1 MSESIGMIET
11 RGYVGSIEASDAM
24 SKAAGVELVKQ
35 VQIGGGYLTT
45 IVKGDVGSV
54 KAAVEAGAEAAR
66 KVGELVSSN
75 MIARPHADILK
86 QFGV

>member
-35 VQIGGGYLTT
+35 VQIGGG
-45 IVKGDVGSV
+45 
-54 KAAVEAGAEAAR
+54 
-66 KVGELVSSN
+66 
-75 MIARPHADILK
+75 
-86 QFGV
+86 